1 MTGAVT
7 DHQVPAGVSSN
18 DLHRV
23 VIVGG
28 GAGGL
33 ELVTRLGDRL
43 GRHRLADISL
53 IEKARTHLWKPLL
66 HEVAAGSMDV
76 SRHELDYLAQAHWHA
91 FRYRFG
97 EMVGLDRSKRLVH
110 LAANL
115 DDEGRLI
122 TPKRSFGYDTLVI
135 AIGSVTND
143 FGTPGVKENAITLD
157 TPEQAQLFNRRLI
170 NACLRAHTQAE
181 PVRPGQLHV
190 AIIGAGATGTEL
202 AAELHRTLRGV
213 VAYGLDRIDPDKDV
227 KITLIE
233 AADRIVPGLPPRLS
247 IATARLL
254 GELGV
259 EIRTSAR
266 VTEVRPDGVL
276 LAGGDFIPSELVVW
290 AAGVR
295 GPEVLR
301 NLDGLEA
308 SPSGQLVVLPTLQ
321 TTRDQNVFAMGDCAW
336 LVPDGEKR
344 PIPPRAQAAHQQASH
359 LLKQITR
366 RLEGQPIAPFVYRD
380 FGSLVSLGEFS
391 TIGSLMGFLAGKGML
406 IEGYVARLMYRS
418 LYKMH
423 EAALH
428 GPLKVSLDTIARS
441 LTRQTEPHVKLH

>member
-170 NACLRAHTQAE
+170 NACLRAT
-181 PVRPGQLHV
+181 PRRNRFG
-190 AIIGAGATGTEL
+190 
-202 AAELHRTLRGV
+202 RDSFTL
-213 VAYGLDRIDPDKDV
+213 P
-227 KITLIE
+227 
-233 AADRIVPGLPPRLS
+233 S
-247 IATARLL
+247 
-254 GELGV
+254 
-259 EIRTSAR
+259 SAR
-266 VTEVRPDGVL
+266 ARP
-276 LAGGDFIPSELVVW
+276 
-290 AAGVR
+290 
-295 GPEVLR
+295 
-301 NLDGLEA
+301 
-308 SPSGQLVVLPTLQ
+308 
-321 TTRDQNVFAMGDCAW
+321 
-336 LVPDGEKR
+336 VPN
-344 PIPPRAQAAHQQASH
+344 
-359 LLKQITR
+359 
-366 RLEGQPIAPFVYRD
+366 
-380 FGSLVSLGEFS
+380 
-391 TIGSLMGFLAGKGML
+391 
-406 IEGYVARLMYRS
+406 
-418 LYKMH
+418 
-423 EAALH
+423 
-428 GPLKVSLDTIARS
+428 
-441 LTRQTEPHVKLH
+441 